1 MFAGAGEPV
10 GWGQSEAAKEL
21 RMKPRLGGGGR
32 RGGGEGEKGSW
43 LCIRR
48 HTSSCEAGGIE

>member
-21 RMKPRLGGGGR
+21 RMKPRLEGGA
-32 RGGGEGEKGSW
+32 GGGEVKG
-43 LCIRR
+43 RR
-48 HTSSCEAGGIE
+48 EVGFA